1 MFWCWSYVWSYVL
14 MLVLCSDALWPFLSV
29 LLNICV
35 CGSMIVCCTH
45 SAAFCVYVWQTWTST
60 VIAKKSISWRSPP
73 SRQCAILYSVVS
85 YLLCVLF
92 YEQLMGASSFLWVLW
107 SEFCDESYDL
117 NFLMFCASPVRQ
129 AFSCGR
135 RLPASVITMV
145 QVVRENQL
153 HNRSDSEVN
162 HGSNV

>member
-45 SAAFCVYVWQTWTST
+45 SAAFCVYVCGRHGRRPWWQRSQFLGEAHPRGNVRSYIVWSH
-60 VIAKKSISWRSPP
+60 IS
-73 SRQCAILYSVVS
+73 
-85 YLLCVLF
+85 CVF
-92 YEQLMGASSFLWVLW
+92 CYEQLMGASSFLWVLW
-107 SEFCDESYDL
+107 SEFCESYDL

-135 RLPASVITMV
+135 RLPASVVAMV
-145 QVVRENQL
+145 KVVRDSQL
-153 HNRSDSEVN
+153 TTHSDSKVN
-162 HGSNV
+162 HGSSV